1 MSRRDWFP
9 LIALAGGLA
18 VAAVSVTQSAA
29 KEGHGNASTQHQQN
43 VPAPNVSPQP
53 SIPLG
58 TQNDIKSLAAS
69 YAAINARADSPDQ
82 HKYNNEYLQS
92 QKDMARNAG
101 LMFWVGVIELLITFG
116 GVLLVG
122 LTLKAA
128 RTSAAEA
135 GKAAKEAKRQAN
147 IAEAGLRPH
156 LFVDNVRLREPINAN
171 WLALSEGEFA
181 SKRADVFYDV
191 KNFGR
196 SPAIIKELKGGIYIG
211 TELPVQPTPN
221 PNDVWTDEI
230 VISTD
235 NKERGRDFFF
245 FYRRHFSKELLLDL
259 VQTRSGADGFES
271 RFFFFVEIK
280 YEGPGGTLD
289 EFGVLWEHL
298 VDIGDWIPCPDIPNY
313 TYRRLG
319 SAAQRAN
326 GQRRKRHD

>member
-9 LIALAGGLA
+9 FVALAGGLA
-18 VAAVSVTQSAA
+18 VAAVPVAYGAA
-29 KEGHGNASTQHQQN
+29 NESRGNTGAQHQQN
-43 VPAPNVSPQP
+43 VPTPDRSPRP
-53 SIPLG
+53 SIPPG
-58 TQNDIKSLAAS
+58 TNGDIKSLATS
-69 YAAINARADSPDQ
+69 LAAINARANSPDQ
-82 HKYNNEYLQS
+82 RQYNADYLQS

-101 LMFWVGVIELLITFG
+101 RMFWVGAIEILITAIG
-116 GVLLVG
+116 IILVG
-122 LTLKAA
+122 LTLNAA

-135 GKAAKEAKRQAN
+135 GKAAKEAKRQAD

-221 PNDVWTDEI
+221 PNDIWTDEI

-259 VQTRSGADGFES
+259 VQTRSGAEGAET

-298 VDIGDWIPCPDIPNY
+298 VDIGRWIPRPEIPNY

-319 SAAQRAN
+319 SAT
-326 GQRRKRHD
+326 